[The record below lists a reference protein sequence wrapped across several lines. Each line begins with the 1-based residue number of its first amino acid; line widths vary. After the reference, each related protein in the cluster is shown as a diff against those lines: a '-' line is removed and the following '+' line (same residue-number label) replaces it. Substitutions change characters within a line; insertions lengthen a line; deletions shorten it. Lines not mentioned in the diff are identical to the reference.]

1 MQAANHVIAISQSS
15 LVPLVTTWLNEYT
28 SYESSTVVTAL
39 QKEQG
44 YLHLAFGSS
53 MRF

>member
-1 MQAANHVIAISQSS
+1 MQAAKHVIAIWQR
-15 LVPLVTTWLNEYT
+15 LLAPLVSTWLNEYT
-28 SYESSTVVTAL
+28 SYESATVVTAF

-44 YLHLAFGSS
+44 YLHLAFVFS